1 MKASRAG
8 RGPRR
13 AGATWIARAAL
24 AAIASRAVIVAVLA
38 VATAGCPK
46 GDEAR
51 PGATPPPAGPSENAT
66 VSLLFP
72 GPDGYLHA
80 ESREVALPLAADG
93 RVAAVVAAL
102 LAGPRKAGLVAPLPA
117 GVTVADAFV
126 DAQGVAYVDLAA
138 KDQPSPPASGSTLEL
153 LRVYSLVDSV
163 LANEPRARSV
173 VLLWNGV
180 QRVTFAGHV
189 DTTAPL
195 LEDRKWVK

>member
-1 MKASRAG
+1 MRARRTG
-8 RGPRR
+8 REPRR
-13 AGATWIARAAL
+13 AGAMWRARAAV
-24 AAIASRAVIVAVLA
+24 AAIASRAVVLA
-38 VATAGCPK
+38 MLAIATVGCPK
-46 GDEAR
+46 REEAR
-51 PGATPPPAGPSENAT
+51 PGVTPPVAGPTETAT

-138 KDQPSPPASGSTLEL
+138 KDQPAPPVSGSELEL

-180 QRVTFAGHV
+180 QRITFAGHV
-189 DTTAPL
+189 DTSAPL

>member
-1 MKASRAG
+1 MRA
-8 RGPRR
+8 RGPWRERRR
-13 AGATWIARAAL
+13 AGASGAAL
-24 AAIASRAVIVAVLA
+24 AAMMGMALLGVVALVGS
-38 VATAGCPK
+38 GCR
-46 GDEAR
+46 GRQEAL
-51 PGATPPPAGPSENAT
+51 PGATPAPTGPTEKAT

-72 GPDGYLHA
+72 GPDGFLHA
-80 ESREVALPLAADG
+80 ESREVALPLTADG
-93 RVAAVVAAL
+93 RVATVVAAL
-102 LAGPRKAGLVAPLPA
+102 LAGPRTPGLVAPLPT

-138 KDQPSPPASGSTLEL
+138 KDPTPPASGSGLEL

-173 VLLWNGV
+173 VLLWNGT

-189 DTTAPL
+189 DTSAPL